1 MNRFLRSCVPVLC
14 AGLISIPSATAQ
26 TAPAAG
32 PAAPAPP
39 AAAPPAQG
47 ARPPYKPTNLKVL
60 PQDTDLRKVMRQY
73 AGDLGVECEFCHT
86 APDPVTHRA
95 DRASDANPVKET
107 ARYMIQMTDD
117 LNNKYL
123 TEMPNRRYADPIT
136 CGTCHRGEKHPSIFV
151 PPPRPQG
158 PGGGGPGAGGPGA
171 GGSPAAAVRLRR
183 NSRALLRR
191 AGDEGLVGPRS
202 DNAIERELA

>member
-1 MNRFLRSCVPVLC
+1 MNRLLRSCVPVLC
-14 AGLISIPSATAQ
+14 AGLIFTLSATAQ
-26 TAPAAG
+26 TAPATT
-32 PAAPAPP
+32 P
-39 AAAPPAQG
+39 AAAPAAQG
-47 ARPPYKPTNLKVL
+47 ARPAYKPTNLKVL
-60 PQDTDLRKVMRQY
+60 PEDTDLRKVMRQF
-73 AGDLGVECEFCHT
+73 AGDLGVECEFCHA

-151 PPPRPQG
+151 APPPPPRQPAATA
-158 PGGGGPGAGGPGA
+158 PPAAVPA
-171 GGSPAAAVRLRR
+171 PTTPPAAAH
-183 NSRALLRR
+183 
-191 AGDEGLVGPRS
+191 
-202 DNAIERELA
+202 